1 MGLGLRTDVKTG
13 TKAKYQ
19 GKDHLHSILNKTK
32 MKKPLNM
39 RQDRIDRYRHLVEL
53 DLSGCCQ
60 VTGSSLEAVLAV
72 FTRLEVLRVCGLDAV
87 TDSTLAAVGRHLPR
101 LRTLDLQ
108 GCCGVSR
115 TGRDTLDSHSP
126 HTTLIGPGAVNDT
139 TAPL

>member
-1 MGLGLRTDVKTG
+1 MRALCDINANPQ
-13 TKAKYQ
+13 AK
-19 GKDHLHSILNKTK
+19 
-32 MKKPLNM
+32 
-39 RQDRIDRYRHLVEL
+39 
-53 DLSGCCQ
+53 

-126 HTTLIGPGAVNDT
+126 HTTLIGPGVVNDT